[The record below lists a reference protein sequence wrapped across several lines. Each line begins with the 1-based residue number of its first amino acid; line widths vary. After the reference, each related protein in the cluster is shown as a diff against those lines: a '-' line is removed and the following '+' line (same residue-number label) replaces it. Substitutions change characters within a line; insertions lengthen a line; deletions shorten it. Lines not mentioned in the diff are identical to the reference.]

1 MEGIT
6 VTPEKIWLEKPYLS
20 IPGIDLF
27 GHAKF
32 RRAAEPLSV
41 HSHKDCIELVF
52 VIKGQQ
58 VYEIEGQQYQVGGG
72 EVFLSCLDQPHRS
85 EENCQGVGEFYWMQL
100 NLSQPEDF
108 LGLGPAFSLDLAGR
122 LAELRQHVFPFS
134 PEMKSLVKQAFDRFY
149 KLGAVPLSVSTLVF
163 LLQTM
168 LHGLQEQQLDT
179 DHFLELGQYIE
190 SHLTDNLTIEDLS
203 RACCISVSTLQHK
216 FKDYFGRTPA
226 EYINYRKI
234 ERSKELLL
242 SGKSITQTAMLLEF
256 NTSDYFSTVF
266 RKFNGMSPSQWL
278 IKKRKA

>member
-6 VTPEKIWLEKPYLS
+6 VTPEKTWLEKPYLS
-20 IPGIDLF
+20 IPGLDLF
-27 GHAKF
+27 GHARF

-168 LHGLQEQQLDT
+168 LHCLQEQQLDT

-190 SHLTDNLTIEDLS
+190 AHLTDNLTIEDLS

-278 IKKRKA
+278 LKKRKA